1 MHLQA
6 WHIRAGVRA
15 GSRGGG
21 SARCVPAF
29 PLGVV
34 GFFFYVL
41 PTQTK
46 TTLFKKGWW
55 GGGVCT
61 LTKKRVHGKNHVS
74 QLNWFTVNVLGSRL

>member
-34 GFFFYVL
+34 FFFYVL

-46 TTLFKKGWW
+46 ITLFKKGWW
-55 GGGVCT
+55 GGIALEHKNVFMVRT
-61 LTKKRVHGKNHVS
+61 AFHSLTG
-74 QLNWFTVNVLGSRL
+74 LL